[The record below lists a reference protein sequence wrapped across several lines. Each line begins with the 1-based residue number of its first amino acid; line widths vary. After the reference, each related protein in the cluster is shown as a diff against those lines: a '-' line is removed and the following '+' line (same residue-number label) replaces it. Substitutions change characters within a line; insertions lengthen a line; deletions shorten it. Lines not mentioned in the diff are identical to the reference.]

1 MKVALESHQILH
13 HFRRQPVEQVVVIII
28 ITIIMVHLFR
38 SGVTTLPATEKTR
51 SDFEDAAGMGK
62 ITLDKSA
69 SLKTV
74 NKNTRRQ
81 ALQVVEE
88 IRTFSDKKG
97 ALLPGEL
104 ISMML
109 PPLE

>member
-1 MKVALESHQILH
+1 
-13 HFRRQPVEQVVVIII
+13 
-28 ITIIMVHLFR
+28 MVHLFR

-74 NKNTRRQ
+74 NKNTRQ

-97 ALLPGEL
+97 AHLPGEL

>member
-13 HFRRQPVEQVVVIII
+13 HFRRQPVEQVIVIII

-38 SGVTTLPATEKTR
+38 SGVTILPATEKTR

-74 NKNTRRQ
+74 NKNTRQ

-97 ALLPGEL
+97 AHLPGEL